1 MLNNVQ
7 IANLHD
13 FAEMRYP
20 VGARAM
26 ALLNLNN
33 ALDYNEPLFVPEE
46 GDKSYSGGKK
56 LSSVQEDNLLGLF
69 PNPSSDYFTVDYSL
83 REAFNSGLLVIMDV
97 NGKTIYQTV
106 INYDRDQLIIA
117 TDGWPSGN
125 YNCVLLTDDK
135 TMLSEKITI
144 IK

>member
-7 IANLHD
+7 IASLHD
-13 FAEMRYP
+13 FAKMRYP

-56 LSSVQEDNLLGLF
+56 LSSLQEDNLLVLF
-69 PNPSSDYFTVDYSL
+69 PNPSSQFFTVEYSL
-83 REAFNSGLLVIMDV
+83 KESFNSGKLIILDV
-97 NGKTIYQTV
+97 SGKIVQQTK
-106 INYDRDQLIIA
+106 INYSRDQILIS
-117 TDGWPSGN
+117 TNNWPSGI
-125 YNCVLLTDDK
+125 YSCTLLIDGLTAL
-135 TMLSEKITI
+135 TQQVTV